1 MVLPNLPVPFIGLE
15 IYAAAVFALIYWGG
29 FCYRDASAMKSAV
42 KTTSVLLLTISAWKL
57 GGPVMLIAALFLC
70 MLGDFLLS
78 LDGDVPFMAGVGAF
92 AGGHIAYVTLFLT
105 HPRADAD
112 RIFTVDN
119 GLYIAVLAFLGVY
132 MIGTLWRRAGSLRGA
147 VIIYVPIILAM
158 GLCVLAVQNPTGQ
171 QADLYLYARLAWW
184 GALFFI
190 LSDLTL
196 AYEKFVFAKASDAR
210 KLAPFVVWPT
220 YWGAQLLLLI
230 AFVGLG
236 PRYEDGSIQATQPP
250 FLYTA
255 QMQP

>member
-1 MVLPNLPVPFIGLE
+1 MVLPNLPLPFIGLE
-15 IYAAAVFALIYWGG
+15 VYAAAAFALIYWVG
-29 FCYRDASAMKSAV
+29 FCYRGASAMKSAV
-42 KTTSVLLLTISAWKL
+42 KTMSVLLLTVAAWQM

-78 LDGDVPFMAGVGAF
+78 LEGDVPFMAGVGAF

-105 HPRADAD
+105 HPRADTA
-112 RIFTVDN
+112 RIFTGDH
-119 GLYIAVLAFLGVY
+119 GLYIAILAFLGLY
-132 MIGTLWRRAGSLRGA
+132 MIATLWRRAGNLRVA
-147 VIIYVPIILAM
+147 VVIYVPIILAM
-158 GLCVLAVQNPTGQ
+158 GLCVLAVQTPTG
-171 QADLYLYARLAWW
+171 ATVDLNLFARLAWW

-196 AYEKFVFAKASDAR
+196 AYEKFVFTEASKAK

-220 YWGAQLLLLI
+220 YWGAQVLLLV

-236 PRYEDGSIQATQPP
+236 PRFDAGPVEAAQPR

-255 QMQP
+255 QTQP